1 VGEGPFPTEI
11 HGPLAEQIRKQ
22 GNEFG
27 STTGRPRR
35 IGHFDAVLGA
45 YSARLNTLDGIA
57 LTLLD
62 VLSGIEDLKICVGYK
77 LGGKVLTTP
86 PAHPLD
92 FNKIEPM
99 YLSLKGWEE
108 DITGV
113 RSKEDLPAN
122 AQIYLEAIED
132 LLEVPVKVVSV
143 GKERDQ
149 TFKIDV

>member
-1 VGEGPFPTEI
+1 
-11 HGPLAEQIRKQ
+11 
-22 GNEFG
+22 
-27 STTGRPRR
+27 
-35 IGHFDAVLGA
+35 
-45 YSARLNTLDGIA
+45 
-57 LTLLD
+57 
-62 VLSGIEDLKICVGYK
+62 
-77 LGGKVLTTP
+77 
-86 PAHPLD
+86 
-92 FNKIEPM
+92 M